1 VMNDQARAGA
11 PYLTEEGLRARTGG
25 RELKRVVFGAEAID
39 VRVREMAAEIT
50 EHYDPADDVL
60 VLGLLKGSFIFL
72 SDLVRHIDRP
82 LHLDFI
88 VASSYGA
95 GTTSSG
101 DVKLLYD
108 PTAPI
113 EGRHII
119 LVEDIVDSGNTI
131 NRLARALEYRSPAS
145 IELCALLHKH
155 IAEDLELEP
164 RWVGFDAPEEF
175 LVGYGLDHAEDF
187 RHLPFVA
194 SI

>member
-1 VMNDQARAGA
+1 MNDHARAGA
-11 PYLTEEGLRARTGG
+11 PYLTEAGLMARTGG
-25 RELKRVVFGAEAID
+25 RELKSVVFSADAIAA
-39 VRVREMAAEIT
+39 RVREMGAEIT
-50 EHYDPADDVL
+50 EHYGPDSDVL
-60 VLGLLKGSFIFL
+60 ILGLLKGSFIFL
-72 SDLVRHIDRP
+72 SDLVRHIDLP
-82 LHLDFI
+82 LHVDFI

-95 GTTSSG
+95 GTTTSG

-113 EGRHII
+113 AGRHII

-131 NRLARALEYRSPAS
+131 NRLARAVEARSPAS
-145 IELCALLHKH
+145 IELCAMLHKH
-155 IAEDLELEP
+155 IAEGLILEP
-164 RWVGFDAPEEF
+164 RWVGFDAPSDF

>member
-1 VMNDQARAGA
+1 MMNDQARAGA

>member
-1 VMNDQARAGA
+1 MIDGTQVKQLSD
-11 PYLTEEGLRARTGG
+11 EGLLARTGG
-25 RELKRVVFGAEAID
+25 RGLKRIVFSAEDIQR
-39 VRVREMAAEIT
+39 RVQEMAAEVT
-50 EHYDPADDVL
+50 RSYEPDDDLL

-82 LHLDFI
+82 LHVDFI

-95 GTTSSG
+95 GTSSSG
-101 DVKLLYD
+101 EVKLLYD

-113 EGRHII
+113 EGRHVI

-131 NRLARALEYRSPAS
+131 NRLTGALRARRPRS

-155 IAEDLELEP
+155 LASDLALEP
-164 RWVGFDAPEEF
+164 RWVGFDAPSEF

>member
-1 VMNDQARAGA
+1 MTDNAQTGA
-11 PYLTEEGLRARTGG
+11 PYLTADGLRARTGG
-25 RELKRVVFGAEAID
+25 RELKRVVYSSEDIET
-39 VRVREMAAEIT
+39 RVREMGAAIT
-50 EHYDPADDVL
+50 RHYGPHDDLL

-72 SDLVRHIDRP
+72 SDLVRHIDRA
-82 LHLDFI
+82 LHVDFI

-95 GTTSSG
+95 GTTTSG

-131 NRLARALEYRSPAS
+131 NRLHRALTGRNPAS
-145 IELCALLHKH
+145 IELCALLHKN
-155 IAEDLELEP
+155 IAVDLSLEP
-164 RWVGFDAPEEF
+164 RWLGFDAPQEF